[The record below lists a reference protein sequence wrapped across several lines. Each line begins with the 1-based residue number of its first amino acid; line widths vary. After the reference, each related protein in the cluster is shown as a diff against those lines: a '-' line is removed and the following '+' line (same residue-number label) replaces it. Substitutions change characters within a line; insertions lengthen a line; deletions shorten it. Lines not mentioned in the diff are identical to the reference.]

1 MRLDSNSP
9 DKAFDMQPQ
18 GGAFRRTLNTML
30 FEVHSKLGR
39 RVNMSIMLLI
49 VVSVLISM
57 SGTIKGMDEIW
68 MQRIRMVEEWVTAL
82 FAIEFVM
89 RCYAARNVRAYL
101 FSFYG
106 IVDMLAVLPMLLI
119 GDPNFAIRL
128 LRIVRLLK
136 LVRYLRALR
145 LFVSSMRDTME
156 MMLVVV
162 GAIALGAILAGN
174 VIYAIEPETFSSAF
188 EGAWWG
194 IVTMTTVGYGDVVPH
209 SLAGRAIAVALMV
222 VGICMFAAI
231 TGIVSVKVARAV
243 HHGVQC
249 HGCGKSIAPEF
260 PYCPF
265 CAARQEHEEVH
276 SEGVIGEGVIG
287 EGERHATEKHG

>member
-18 GGAFRRTLNTML
+18 GSAFRRTLNTML
-30 FEVHSKLGR
+30 FEVHSKPGR
-39 RVNMSIMLLI
+39 RINMSIMALI

-57 SGTIKGMDEIW
+57 AGTLKGLDAIW
-68 MQRIRMVEEWVTAL
+68 IERIDIMEAWVTAL

-106 IVDMLAVLPMLLI
+106 IVDMLAILPMLLI
-119 GDPNFAIRL
+119 GDPNLAIRL

-136 LVRYLRALR
+136 LVRYLRAFR
-145 LFVSSMRDTME
+145 LFISSMRDTLE
-156 MMLVVV
+156 MMSVVA
-162 GAIALGAILAGN
+162 GAIALGSILAGN

-222 VGICMFAAI
+222 VGICMFAAV

-249 HGCGKSIAPEF
+249 HACDKFIAPEF
-260 PYCPF
+260 PYCPY
-265 CAARQEHEEVH
+265 CAARQVDEDV
-276 SEGVIGEGVIG
+276 SPDGLSGEGVT
-287 EGERHATEKHG
+287 HATEKKS